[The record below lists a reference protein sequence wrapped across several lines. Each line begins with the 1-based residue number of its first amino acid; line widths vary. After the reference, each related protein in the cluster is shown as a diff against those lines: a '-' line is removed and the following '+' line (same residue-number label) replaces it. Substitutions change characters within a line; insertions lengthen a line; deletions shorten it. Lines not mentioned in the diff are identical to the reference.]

1 MELHRDRKILI
12 TGGTRGIGL
21 AVAKALATEGA
32 DVAVN
37 FRSDTEQAERAVAE
51 IEKIGRKALPV
62 QADISEPREIKRMF
76 REVREGLGE
85 LDGFVSNAV
94 SGVLGP
100 AERIGRFGWKKA
112 METNARA
119 FMLCVQQALKIF
131 NPQGGSIVAVSSVGS
146 VRVLPGYTAVGAS
159 KAALEALV
167 RYFGKEL
174 AARGINVNAV
184 SGGPVQ
190 TRSLDYFPDKEKIIS
205 DWVGR
210 TPAGRLGAPEDL
222 AEVVSF
228 LLSEKAGWI
237 RGQTIIADGG
247 MTL

>member
-1 MELHRDRKILI
+1 MELHRDKKILI

-21 AVAKALATEGA
+21 AVAEVLAREGA

-37 FRSDTEQAERAVAE
+37 FRSDTGQAERAVSE
-51 IEKIGRKALPV
+51 IEKTGRKAVPV
-62 QADISEPREIKRMF
+62 QADISDPKEIKRMF
-76 REVREGLGE
+76 REVREKLGE

-94 SGVLGP
+94 SGVVGP

-112 METNARA
+112 MDTNARA
-119 FMLCVQQALKIF
+119 FMLCAQQALKVF
-131 NPQGGSIVAVSSVGS
+131 NPEGGSIVAVSSVGS
-146 VRVLPGYTAVGAS
+146 IRVLPGYTAVGAS

-174 AARGINVNAV
+174 ASRGINVNAV

-205 DWVGR
+205 EWVDR
-210 TPAGRLGAPEDL
+210 TPAGRLGSPGDI

-228 LLSEKAGWI
+228 LLSQKAGWI

>member
-1 MELHRDRKILI
+1 MELHRGRKVLV

-21 AVAKALATEGA
+21 AVAKVLAREGA

-37 FRSDTEQAERAVAE
+37 FRSDTEQAEKAVAE

-62 QADISEPREIKRMF
+62 QADISEPKEIKRMF

-94 SGVLGP
+94 SGVVGP

-131 NPQGGSIVAVSSVGS
+131 NPEGGSIVAVSSVGS

-174 AARGINVNAV
+174 ASRKINVNAV
-184 SGGPVQ
+184 SGGPVK
-190 TRSLDYFPDKEKIIS
+190 TRSLDYFPDKEKIIGE
-205 DWVGR
+205 WVGS
-210 TPAGRLGAPEDL
+210 TPAGRLGSPEDL
-222 AEVVSF
+222 AKVVSF